1 MKMNTFNPSVCLFF
15 VRFLK
20 KALERSQ
27 VNLLEFGMFWVF
39 FIPFMKEGA
48 NIWTKVVEGFTEDR
62 KIKEAHAQ

>member
-1 MKMNTFNPSVCLFF
+1 MNTFNPSVCLFF

-27 VNLLEFGMFWVF
+27 VNLLEFGMFCF
-39 FIPFMKEGA
+39 FYPFYEGS
-48 NIWTKVVEGFTEDR
+48 VEGFTEDR